1 MGIWILP
8 IIAAIIFAKAAVE
21 DSVGLSLIALAIMF
35 IFSILGIW
43 QMAADATLIIK

>member
-8 IIAAIIFAKAAVE
+8 IIAAIILAKAAVE
-21 DSVGLSLIALAIMF
+21 DSSELALIAIAIMF
-35 IFSILGIW
+35 IFSMIGIL